1 MTDGHTDYGTLFDT
15 TKMTVGGAAGVLTVD
30 QVPAGDAYGAA
41 NSQRYAF
48 QWGVDANPAD
58 TGTFTAHTRIV
69 APFAGPHP
77 HRLPVD
83 GPRHRHRRPGQ
94 LRQARRERQQRLA
107 RACSSCTEVGGSDT
121 ARPVAPVAMPGP
133 DAVDLYL
140 TVDPAAA
147 TVQPSYRVVTAGVAG
162 PLHLLGGTAPIPAGW
177 LTSTSRGLA
186 VGIIATST
194 GGPTFPATW
203 SVLEAVAGAPS

>member
-1 MTDGHTDYGTLFDT
+1 MTDGHTDYANLFDT

-30 QVPAGDAYGAA
+30 QVPSGDAYGAA
-41 NSQRYAF
+41 NSQRYGF

-69 APFAGPHP
+69 GPFAGLTPTGFQSMG
-77 HRLPVD
+77 LYIGTGDQDNYAKLVVSANN
-83 GPRHRHRRPGQ
+83 GSPGVQ
-94 LRQARRERQQRLA
+94 FL
-107 RACSSCTEVGGSDT
+107 TEVGGSDA

-140 TVDPAAA
+140 TVDPATA

-162 PLHLLGGTAPIPAGW
+162 PLHLLGGTAAIPTGW
-177 LTSTSRGLA
+177 LTNASRGLA
-186 VGIIATST
+186 IGTIATST

-203 SVLEAVAGAPS
+203 GVLEALAGAPS